1 MKPVKIKPR
10 ATPRP
15 SLIPDDEYPGAPD
28 PPPPPSSSSSSS
40 PSPFTLE
47 RRDFLKLAGGGL
59 VVLFSVDALDLDAQE
74 GQRRPGGQGQGQGY
88 PDDPNAYLKVGTD
101 GRVTCLTGK
110 IEMGQGTLTALQMM
124 MADELDVP
132 LASVD
137 MIMGD
142 TALCPY
148 DGGTFGS
155 RSIKYFG
162 PALRQ
167 AAAEAK
173 AVLVRMASAKLGEPE
188 PALATKDGTAYVV
201 AAPARKIA
209 YADLIGGRR
218 IEIRLEK
225 KPPIEPLSKHTIA
238 DHPTPRTDARA
249 KVTGA

>member
-1 MKPVKIKPR
+1 MTPVKTAGRTRPLVRPR
-10 ATPRP
+10 VE
-15 SLIPDDEYPGAPD
+15 DDEYPGF
-28 PPPPPSSSSSSS
+28 SR
-40 PSPFTLE
+40 FTLE
-47 RRDFLKLAGGGL
+47 RRDFLKLTGGGL
-59 VVLFSVDALDLDAQE
+59 VVAFFLGPEAAELEAQE
-74 GQRRPGGQGQGQGY
+74 GSRGQGQGY
-88 PDDPNAYLKVGTD
+88 PDDPNAYLKVGAD

-110 IEMGQGTLTALQMM
+110 IEMGQGTLAALQMM

-137 MIMGD
+137 MVMGD

-173 AVLVRMASAKLGEPE
+173 AVLVRMASAKLATPE
-188 PALATKDGTAYVV
+188 DALATKHGAVYVV
-201 AAPARKIA
+201 ASPARKVT
-209 YADLIGGRR
+209 YASLIGGQR

-225 KPPIEPLSKHTIA
+225 KPPIEPLAKHTIT
-238 DHPTPRTDARA
+238 DRPTPRTD
-249 KVTGA
+249 